1 MSSQSTQRSIL
12 KQNEPSSMLLA
23 IHRADGSYGPE
34 TLKVMGLAFDQAW
47 AEIAPNFDRDGRY
60 SQIMRQKLA
69 KAVLSVATYERRDV
83 EVLKNEA
90 LQSVAMTYRT

>member
-1 MSSQSTQRSIL
+1 MVIL
-12 KQNEPSSMLLA
+12 QKPQTTLEVQQASASF
-23 IHRADGSYGPE
+23 GPA
-34 TLKVMGLAFDQAW
+34 TLKETGLAFDQAR